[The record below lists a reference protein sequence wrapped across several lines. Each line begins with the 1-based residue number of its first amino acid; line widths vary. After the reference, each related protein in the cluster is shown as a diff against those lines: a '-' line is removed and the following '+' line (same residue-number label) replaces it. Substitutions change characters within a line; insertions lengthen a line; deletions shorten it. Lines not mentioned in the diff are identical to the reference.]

1 MFESR
6 RRALIFI
13 LLSFIMAVIGGL
25 LFYSK
30 LEELNQDLGE
40 VTEIYV
46 ADGSI
51 PSREIITESMVTT
64 IEIPNRY
71 LTDGHIISIDQ
82 LDGMVS
88 VVPLQEGDQ
97 LTLNLLRPIT
107 DLTEDGNRLV
117 EMKEEWGNIHF
128 DSRLENL
135 DLVDI
140 VISHSFE
147 DEPVTEVFMRDV
159 PVVRIIDNEG
169 GYGVGLE
176 VSTQDASNLIHM
188 QHYADRIRILKSS
201 TGRSNVATRGDDEL
215 EEEDEQLDPD
225 VSEEVIEET
234 DEKSD

>member
-46 ADGSI
+46 ADRSI

-128 DSRLENL
+128 DSMLENL

-201 TGRSNVATRGDDEL
+201 TGRSNEATTDDEEL
-215 EEEDEQLDPD
+215 EEEDEQLDTD
-225 VSEEVIEET
+225 VSEEVIEE
-234 DEKSD
+234 DEEKSE